1 MTHDNE
7 KLDPENPEQDAH
19 AEGPIDRLVKTLWR
33 SPLGV
38 LGVAIT
44 TISITLMLI
53 GTAVDLMGLVDN
65 PYAALVTY
73 TVLPAGMLFGLV
85 LIPIAVFI
93 RRWLWRKK
101 GIDAENLQ
109 INLSNPKHRLGL
121 IAFISLSAV
130 NVAILIVIGYE
141 AYHFT
146 DSSYFCGKIC
156 HSVMEPE
163 YEAYQRSAHSRV
175 ACVACHIGPGAQW
188 YVQAKFSGLRQVK
201 AVLTD
206 SYSRPIPAPVH
217 ELRPARDTCEQC
229 HWPDK
234 FHGKKI
240 KRFVSFTDDDQQN
253 PEINEI
259 ALRIGGHNPETNA
272 FEGIHW
278 HVSKEVEVSYLAVD
292 EKRTQL
298 ARVKVKRPNGTVDEF
313 VKSDIEVP
321 EGEELHWRV
330 MDCIDCHN
338 RPTHVYQMPAERVDF
353 GLLSKTINPDI
364 IGIREDSMQVIMKD
378 YESRELAEDSII
390 SDLLFLQKERDS
402 AQAEKYKEDIIKAG
416 QFLTEA
422 YLGNVWPAMGIKWG
436 TYMEHLGH
444 QWADDGYGCW
454 RCHDEEHENKSGETI
469 SQDCGI
475 CHDEP

>member
-7 KLDPENPEQDAH
+7 NLDPENPQQEAH
-19 AEGPIDRLVKTLWR
+19 EEGPVDRLIKTLWR

-53 GTAVDLMGLVDN
+53 GTAVDLLGLMDN
-65 PYAALVTY
+65 PYAALVIY
-73 TVLPAGMLFGLV
+73 TVLPVGMLFGLA
-85 LIPIAVFI
+85 LIPVAVFL
-93 RRWLWRKK
+93 RRWRWRKT
-101 GIDAENLQ
+101 GIDTDHLQ
-109 INLSNPKHRLGL
+109 INLSNPKHRIGL

-146 DSSYFCGKIC
+146 DSSYFCGKVC
-156 HSVMEPE
+156 HTVMEPE
-163 YEAYQRSAHSRV
+163 YVAYQRSAHSRV

-201 AVLTD
+201 AVLQD

-229 HWPDK
+229 HWPD
-234 FHGKKI
+234 
-240 KRFVSFTDDDQQN
+240 TNDDQQN
-253 PEINEI
+253 PDINEI
-259 ALRIGGHNPETNA
+259 ALHIGGHNPETND

-278 HVSKEVEVSYLAVD
+278 HVSREVEVSYLAVD

-298 ARVKVKRPNGTVDEF
+298 AKVKVKRPNGTVDEF
-313 VKSDIEVP
+313 VKSDIEIP

-338 RPTHVYQMPAERVDF
+338 RPTHVYQMPEERVDF
-353 GLLSKTINPDI
+353 GLLSKKINPDI
-364 IGIREDSMQVIMKD
+364 AGIREDSLTVIMKE
-378 YESRELAEDSII
+378 YESRELAEESII
-390 SDLLFLQKERDS
+390 SDLLYLQKQRDPE
-402 AQAEKYKEDIIKAG
+402 QAEQYREDIIKAG

-422 YLGNVWPAMGIKWG
+422 YRGNIWPAMGIKWG

-444 QWADDGYGCW
+444 QWADEGYGCW